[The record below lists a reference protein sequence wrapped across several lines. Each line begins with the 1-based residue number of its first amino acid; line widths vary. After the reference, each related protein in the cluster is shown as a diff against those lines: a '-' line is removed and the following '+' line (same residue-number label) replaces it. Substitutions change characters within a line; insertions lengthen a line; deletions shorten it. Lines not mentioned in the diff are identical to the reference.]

1 MDALVGAVD
10 LVDDH
15 DDPVAQIQGAGE
27 DEAGLGHGAFG
38 GVHQQDDAV
47 DHLQDPLDL
56 TAKVGVARRVDD
68 IDLHVAIL
76 NGGVLGQ
83 NGDAALPLQVAGV
96 HDPVLD
102 FLVFP
107 ESAALLEHLVHEGGL
122 AVVNVGDDG
131 DISQ

>member
-1 MDALVGAVD
+1 M
-10 LVDDH
+10 
-15 DDPVAQIQGAGE
+15 
-27 DEAGLGHGAFG
+27 
-38 GVHQQDDAV
+38 
-47 DHLQDPLDL
+47 
-56 TAKVGVARRVDD
+56 ARRVDD
-68 IDLHVAIL
+68 IDLHIAIL